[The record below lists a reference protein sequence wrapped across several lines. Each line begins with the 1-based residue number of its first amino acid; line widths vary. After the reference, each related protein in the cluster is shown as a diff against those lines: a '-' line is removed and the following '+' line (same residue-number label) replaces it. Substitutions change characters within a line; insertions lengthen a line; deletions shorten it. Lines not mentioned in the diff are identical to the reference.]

1 MLVGMM
7 RRTWMIAAALTAAM
21 AMAFLC
27 AQEAPPET
35 TAKKLT
41 PEELKALVS
50 GSTKYFFLDVREPK
64 ELEELGTLA
73 GYVNIPLGELEKR
86 LSEIPRDAL
95 VVVACNRAVRAAK
108 GAAILEKAGYK
119 QLRICALNEYKEKGY
134 AMVYPKAPAPAKPE
148 SK

>member
-1 MLVGMM
+1 MGM
-7 RRTWMIAAALTAAM
+7 AS
-21 AMAFLC
+21 LC
-27 AQEAPPET
+27 AQQTPPET

-64 ELEELGTLA
+64 ELEELGA
-73 GYVNIPLGELEKR
+73 MRGYVNIPLGELEKR
-86 LSEIPRDAL
+86 LPEIPRDVL

-119 QLRICALNEYKEKGY
+119 QLQICAMNEYKEKGY
-134 AMVYPKAPAPAKPE
+134 EVIYPKAPVSAKPE

>member
-1 MLVGMM
+1 
-7 RRTWMIAAALTAAM
+7 
-21 AMAFLC
+21 LC
-27 AQEAPPET
+27 AQETPPET

-41 PEELKALVS
+41 PEELKSLVS

-64 ELEELGTLA
+64 ELEELGTIR

-86 LSEIPRDAL
+86 LPEIPRDVL

-119 QLRICALNEYKEKGY
+119 QLQLCAMNEYKEKGY
-134 AMVYPKAPAPAKPE
+134 EVIYPKPPVPAKP
-148 SK
+148 KAK